1 MKTTEKLNTLLAAFN
16 DAIKLTAP
24 DKVIS
29 ELFSSIKRMTSDFVS
44 QVVSR
49 KRELKAESFDA
60 IEALRAQVKA
70 LEGELFS

>member
-29 ELFSSIKRMTSDFVS
+29 ELFGCIKRMTSDFVG

-60 IEALRAQVKA
+60 IEALRQQIKA
-70 LEGELFS
+70 LEEELFS

>member
-1 MKTTEKLNTLLAAFN
+1 MKTTEKLNFLLAAFN
-16 DAIKLTAP
+16 DAIKLTAA

-29 ELFSSIKRMTSDFVS
+29 ELFSSIKRMTSDFVG

-60 IEALRAQVKA
+60 IEGLRAQIKA